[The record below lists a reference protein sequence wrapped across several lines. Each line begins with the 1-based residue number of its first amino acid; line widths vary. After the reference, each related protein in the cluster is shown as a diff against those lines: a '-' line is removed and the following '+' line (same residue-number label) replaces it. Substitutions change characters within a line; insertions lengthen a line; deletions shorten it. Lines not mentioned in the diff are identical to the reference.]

1 MTRLLVFLL
10 RLTPTVMQQGRKL
23 LTRKAKSCFF
33 AGLYEDATA
42 EVDAASPTSA
52 EVETLSKGVQ
62 SYLSAAKHV
71 RDPLKVRQ
79 EIVTNLP
86 RYKPNL

>member
-1 MTRLLVFLL
+1 MPL
-10 RLTPTVMQQGRKL
+10 P
-23 LTRKAKSCFF
+23 
-33 AGLYEDATA
+33 
-42 EVDAASPTSA
+42 PTSA